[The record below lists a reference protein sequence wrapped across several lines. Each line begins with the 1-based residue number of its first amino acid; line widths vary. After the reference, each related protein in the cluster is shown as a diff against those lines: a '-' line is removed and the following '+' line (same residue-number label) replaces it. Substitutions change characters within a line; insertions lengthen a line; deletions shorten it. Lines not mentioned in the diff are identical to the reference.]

1 VEERLPLLPPLA
13 HRDGTWE
20 GLHEAL
26 RRRARVRLERNPQ
39 PSAAGIVDSQSVKT
53 TGGVGGEE
61 RGFDAGKKVK
71 GTLSAICLWPP
82 RGWCSQGEDPRG
94 ERLRPRRCEGAASGD
109 GRGAVRAPVSA
120 VAGGRLQRQGQ
131 GLGGEGVELERGGRA
146 FPEAVGGGAVGPRAP
161 STSSLHGALARR
173 WVVERTFFCWLGQNR
188 CMSKDYERLP
198 EGSEAFVYVAMT
210 RLMARRL
217 VRT

>member
-1 VEERLPLLPPLA
+1 VGPDRAPPPDPESFRAPAGAPFARDPRRSVFSMWCVAAVPGACSRMSQNAVEERLPLLPPLA

-26 RRRARVRLERNPQ
+26 RRRARVRLRRNPQ
-39 PSAAGIVDSQSVKT
+39 PSAGIVDSQSLRT

-94 ERLRPRRCEGAASGD
+94 ERLRPRWHKTAY
-109 GRGAVRAPVSA
+109 
-120 VAGGRLQRQGQ
+120 
-131 GLGGEGVELERGGRA
+131 
-146 FPEAVGGGAVGPRAP
+146 
-161 STSSLHGALARR
+161 SSLRQKRR
-173 WVVERTFFCWLGQNR
+173 NR
-188 CMSKDYERLP
+188 I
-198 EGSEAFVYVAMT
+198 
-210 RLMARRL
+210 
-217 VRT
+217 